1 MLKFE
6 IKKLYKKKAFH
17 ITFFI
22 ALIWTLSLFLYS
34 SYQEKNIVDI
44 ELSNLLNID
53 MFFEDN
59 IRDLEWRQM
68 VLDSSKKFDKELML
82 EDPEYK
88 IDENKYAEEIEDIEK
103 YNAHLTTI
111 GNSLGKLK
119 YEIGKENWGKVP
131 HEYNTLYKA
140 IDNLGDDY
148 ISRFEKIEMIAT
160 TEYLIDN
167 NLEYINPDISTSIGP
182 FVKRSLDIMFWFVGI
197 FFLTILFGTSLS
209 EEFEAET
216 WPTIKKTPK
225 SNLHILL
232 SKLFSMILG
241 ALSFIFLILL
251 FGGIVSLIKNGD
263 LSSLNY
269 PTFIKGKDFYISP
282 YNDYLLVPIKSYILI
297 KTMVFFNASL
307 ILYALMLLIGNF
319 TNNLTNIVINLI
331 LVSSSYFLNKRYS
344 FLQSFLNPLYCFN
357 FEDLTAKLLL
367 DFNIL
372 YILFN
377 LIFVGIIIFILSKI
391 GLKERKTLSIQAIK
405 TRNKESKSNKIFG
418 SITAFEIKKVF
429 KKGYVKILAITLIVI
444 LSLAYISLSQGVK
457 YIEDFYYSLLTNI
470 INLRTDISV
479 MPYLNK
485 HIDDLEEVVKLDSK
499 ELQYVGSYPYNKDTA
514 KISLDKHLELKD
526 FYLMLL
532 ESNNE
537 HLQAYKSKDW
547 ETFYDYQ
554 IYLLNVLFNSQDYS
568 ATEVPLFM
576 GYTYPADTFEY
587 EVSIKEKEIL
597 KELDTPPVLSNLF
610 LNTIYDN
617 PPNTP
622 TGKMGW
628 NNLWNRYGNTGLYSF
643 YQFIELN
650 FYLIP
655 MIIIITLLGLG
666 ITTEF
671 GKKKPI
677 KFLLTQPIEAKNL
690 FKGKLKTS
698 LILSLTINLLIVIF
712 ILSIGSINVSLGDPS
727 YPILRYESEIVSS
740 AKDYTGYISQDHGYN
755 FMPIIKF
762 ILQAE
767 VLVILTT
774 SFLLILT
781 NILSFKF
788 TNKLKL
794 FISTVIIVVGGYL
807 ISINTLKNLGGFLPF
822 TYFNIP
828 KILNGEFSA
837 IYNNPILNFKTG
849 VIVLLVS
856 NILLFVFGNYI
867 SEKIEISCQ

>member
-22 ALIWTLSLFLYS
+22 TLIWTLSLFLYS

-111 GNSLGKLK
+111 GNSIGKLK
-119 YEIGKENWGKVP
+119 YEIRKENWGKVAY
-131 HEYNTLYKA
+131 EYNTLYKA

-148 ISRFEKIEMIAT
+148 ISKFEKIEMIAT

-167 NLEYINPDISTSIGP
+167 NLEYINLDISTSIGP
-182 FVKRSLDIMFWFVGI
+182 FIKRSLDIMFWFVGI

-479 MPYLNK
+479 MPYLNQY
-485 HIDDLEEVVKLDSK
+485 IDDLEEVVKLDSK

-514 KISLDKHLELKD
+514 KISLDKQD
-526 FYLMLL
+526 R
-532 ESNNE
+532 
-537 HLQAYKSKDW
+537 KS
-547 ETFYDYQ
+547 
-554 IYLLNVLFNSQDYS
+554 
-568 ATEVPLFM
+568 
-576 GYTYPADTFEY
+576 
-587 EVSIKEKEIL
+587 
-597 KELDTPPVLSNLF
+597 
-610 LNTIYDN
+610 
-617 PPNTP
+617 
-622 TGKMGW
+622 
-628 NNLWNRYGNTGLYSF
+628 
-643 YQFIELN
+643 
-650 FYLIP
+650 
-655 MIIIITLLGLG
+655 
-666 ITTEF
+666 
-671 GKKKPI
+671 
-677 KFLLTQPIEAKNL
+677 
-690 FKGKLKTS
+690 
-698 LILSLTINLLIVIF
+698 
-712 ILSIGSINVSLGDPS
+712 
-727 YPILRYESEIVSS
+727 
-740 AKDYTGYISQDHGYN
+740 
-755 FMPIIKF
+755 
-762 ILQAE
+762 
-767 VLVILTT
+767 
-774 SFLLILT
+774 
-781 NILSFKF
+781 
-788 TNKLKL
+788 
-794 FISTVIIVVGGYL
+794 VV
-807 ISINTLKNLGGFLPF
+807 
-822 TYFNIP
+822 
-828 KILNGEFSA
+828 
-837 IYNNPILNFKTG
+837 
-849 VIVLLVS
+849 
-856 NILLFVFGNYI
+856 
-867 SEKIEISCQ
+867 